1 MAEPKRID
9 DETTP
14 SERTAPNVEE
24 RRPPSRDSDTRRPLL
39 HNEPARRA
47 ESDPVLLPED
57 SEAARPPA
65 NTGMENRAGA
75 TQAERERNTG
85 ATAEQPM
92 SLFADADIND
102 YRSRWGSIQTAF
114 VDEPRKAVEDAD
126 NLVKSVLNKLS
137 DSFTQERQTLAN
149 QWGRGDN
156 VSTED
161 LRITLR
167 RYRSF
172 FDRLLSV

>member
-1 MAEPKRID
+1 MAEPRRID
-9 DETTP
+9 PDETTP
-14 SERTAPNVEE
+14 PDVTE
-24 RRPPSRDSDTRRPLL
+24 RRPPSRDTETRQSLL
-39 HNEPARRA
+39 HNEPVRRA
-47 ESDPVLLPED
+47 ESEPVLLPED
-57 SEAARPPA
+57 SEAARPVF
-65 NTGMENRAGA
+65 NTEMENRDIA
-75 TQAERERNTG
+75 THPARELRNAKDTR
-85 ATAEQPM
+85 ADQPV
-92 SLFADADIND
+92 SLFPDVDVRD
-102 YRSRWGSIQTAF
+102 YRTRWGSIQTAF

-137 DSFTQERQTLAN
+137 ESFTQERQALAN